1 MVLWGLPILT
11 VLVFFVIT
19 ILDNAN
25 KKNVASG
32 IGNQKKNKSRRF
44 RPGKTIKTY
53 METMLE
59 SDLFVVTIGLCAIGL
74 VLIPEVVY
82 VEDIY
87 SGDYKRANTMFKLTY
102 QAFIMFG
109 ICFGYIFIRLLRY
122 GRGKWQRIVAT
133 ISLCVFSLTLPYSVT
148 AVKSWYGDITN
159 KERYEGLDATAFVQK
174 DFKDDYLAI
183 KWLNDNVSGT
193 PVVLEANGYSYT
205 DYQRVSVITGLPTV
219 LGWYTHENLWKS
231 ETNKTN
237 DMVLSELNRRS
248 RDIEEI
254 YTSEDEKLV
263 RMLIK
268 RYDVSYI
275 YVGALEEEKYEM
287 VNHDLLRGLGEVVF
301 ENHDTEEFGYKTYII
316 KINI

>member
-1 MVLWGLPILT
+1 
-11 VLVFFVIT
+11 
-19 ILDNAN
+19 
-25 KKNVASG
+25 
-32 IGNQKKNKSRRF
+32 
-44 RPGKTIKTY
+44 
-53 METMLE
+53 
-59 SDLFVVTIGLCAIGL
+59 
-74 VLIPEVVY
+74 
-82 VEDIY
+82 
-87 SGDYKRANTMFKLTY
+87 
-102 QAFIMFG
+102 MFG

-122 GRGKWQRIVAT
+122 GQGKWQRIIVS

-148 AVKSWYGDITN
+148 AVKSWYGDISN
-159 KERYEGLDATAFVQK
+159 KERYKGLDATAFIQK

-237 DMVLSELNRRS
+237 DMVLSQLNRRS
-248 RDIEEI
+248 KDIEEI

-275 YVGALEEEKYEM
+275 YVGALEEKKYEM

-301 ENHDTEEFGYKTYII
+301 ENPDTEEFGYKTYII
-316 KINI
+316 KIGI